1 MTFFVYVGSRKSSSS
16 YKFERCFGG
25 LTGFTAPLQVTLFS
39 GIKISLINT
48 PGTKTIWYLFA
59 KLKDNKVH
67 KYLLHPPS
75 IRKIK

>member
-1 MTFFVYVGSRKSSSS
+1 MLVATNHCQVISSKDFFR
-16 YKFERCFGG
+16 G